1 MERTKNFLK
10 FAKPAIF
17 ILATSLSTLTCTK
30 SRNFDPPP
38 TDCATDLAANTT
50 YTEVKNLYVDQTF
63 QIQQDL
69 IIEGYVSSSDE
80 AGNFFSVLH
89 FQDSPTNPSEGF
101 GIEIDLRDSH
111 LFYPVGSKI
120 YIRLKGLYLGRSK
133 DVFKIG
139 GVFTSFGNASVG
151 RLPSTVVDKHIFVS
165 CDEKTDMEPSLISFP
180 DIPKNLTNT
189 LVRFEGFELSEEE
202 LGKSFAVERKETER
216 TLTDC
221 NDNEIVLLNSGFS
234 DFQAEPLPEGNGSI
248 TGVLLRENDKYQLA
262 VRSLED
268 IDFNNGRCAD
278 LVDEFTSKT
287 IFISELA
294 DPDNN
299 IAARFVELYN
309 SAKEPLD
316 LKGWTLRRY
325 TNANTEISSTT
336 DLSDFTIGAESTFVI
351 SPNATEFETVYGF
364 APDLAVGKNSP
375 ADSNGDDNLELVD
388 PFGTAIDVF
397 GVIGEDG
404 TGTDHEFED
413 GRAVRNGVV
422 TEGNPNYTF
431 SEWTIYNDSGD
442 SGTTKEPQSAP
453 QDFTPGTPE

>member
-1 MERTKNFLK
+1 MEIIAHLK
-10 FAKPAIF
+10 IVFGRHLIV
-17 ILATSLSTLTCTK
+17 LVGSTLLFSCVK
-30 SRNFDPPP
+30 SRDFDSTPV
-38 TDCATDLAANTT
+38 DCFTDLVANTS
-50 YTEVKNLYVDQTF
+50 YAEVKNLYVDQTF
-63 QIQQDL
+63 QIQTDL

-89 FQDSPTNPSEGF
+89 FQDSPVNPSEGF
-101 GIEIDLRDSH
+101 EIEMDLRDSH

-120 YIRLKGLYLGRSK
+120 YIKLKGLYLGRSK

-139 GVFTSFGNASVG
+139 GVFTSFGNESVG
-151 RLPSTVVDKHIFVS
+151 RLPSTVVGNHVFTACDGKAEVTPTLIFLS
-165 CDEKTDMEPSLISFP
+165 
-180 DIPKNLTNT
+180 DIPKNLTNA
-189 LVRFEGFELSEEE
+189 LVRVDGLELSEAE
-202 LGKSFAVERKETER
+202 LGKAFATERKETER

-221 NDNEIVLLNSGFS
+221 NDNELVLLNSGFS
-234 DFQAEPLPEGNGSI
+234 DFQAELLPEGNGSI
-248 TGVLLRENDKYQLA
+248 TGILLRENDEYRLA
-262 VRSLED
+262 IRSLGD
-268 IDFNNGRCAD
+268 IDFNGERCAE
-278 LVDEFTSKT
+278 LIDEFTSNQ

-336 DLSDFTIGAESTFVI
+336 DLSDFTIGAESTLVI
-351 SPNATEFETVYGF
+351 SPNATDFESVYGF
-364 APDLAVGKNSP
+364 APDLAIGKNSP

-388 PFGTAIDVF
+388 PFGTLVDVF

-404 TGTDHEFED
+404 TGTNHEFED
-413 GRAVRNGVV
+413 GKAVRNADI
-422 TEGNPNYTF
+422 TDGNPNYTF

-442 SGTTKEPQSAP
+442 SGTIKEPQMAP
-453 QDFTPGTPE
+453 QNFTPGKID